1 MPAINNITEHPEA
14 GDGERTDQ
22 EQVRMSAIESSSE
35 RELYRPPR
43 VMTKREKLEQIRK
56 MKAELRGEAQKEGN
70 RE

>member
-1 MPAINNITEHPEA
+1 MPPTHHGASEV

-22 EQVRMSAIESSSE
+22 EQVRMSAIESSPE

-43 VMTKREKLEQIRK
+43 VMTKQEKLEEIRR
-56 MKAELRGEAQKEGN
+56 MKAELRGDAQKESH